1 MKKPRYILW
10 CDFETTG
17 LGIETLAPI
26 EVAFELTDTNFDEKV
41 ALRLHATAQGATMR
55 KGSRCFSGASFAS
68 EPSTADRA

>member
-17 LGIETLAPI
+17 LCIETLAPI

-41 ALRLHATAQGATMR
+41 ALRLHVRGKLGVQER
-55 KGSRCFSGASFAS
+55 IDGSYWYR
-68 EPSTADRA
+68 P